1 MMRLWRRWAVPMTWR
16 VTMRDFLVFRPGC
29 KGHYV
34 VRAETWIR
42 AVQAMIAVTD
52 TVARDWT
59 AQRLSDYPER
69 LQVRLRREALPV

>member
-1 MMRLWRRWAVPMTWR
+1 
-16 VTMRDFLVFRPGC
+16 MRDFLVFRPGC

-34 VRAETWIR
+34 VRAETSIR
-42 AVQAMIAVTD
+42 AVQAMIEVTDD

-59 AQRLSDYPER
+59 AQRLSDYPEH

>member
-1 MMRLWRRWAVPMTWR
+1 M
-16 VTMRDFLVFRPGC
+16 TMRDFLVFRPGC

-42 AVQAMIAVTD
+42 AIQAMIAVTD

-59 AQRLSDYPER
+59 AQRLSDYPEH

>member
-1 MMRLWRRWAVPMTWR
+1 
-16 VTMRDFLVFRPGC
+16 
-29 KGHYV
+29 V

-59 AQRLSDYPER
+59 AQRLSDYPEH
-69 LQVRLRREALPV
+69 LQARLRREALPV